1 MSIERFLNMQM
12 KEPNQN
18 LFNRAGVLKKELTLK
33 KTYLKSNFV
42 ITYLPIQQIDLWLLT
57 VLQFLK
63 VYERRF
69 GS

>member
-1 MSIERFLNMQM
+1 MQM

>member
-57 VLQFLK
+57 VLQYLK